1 MVWWSRNVG
10 GWEIEITGLTTCVIE
25 LKRHRSGFE
34 APAGGGWGG
43 VQRRAY
49 DATREER
56 VAGRSPTS
64 GGEAHATA
72 SATSM
77 YPLRVYTWN
86 ECTTSLYIGC
96 QAYRWSVQTDSE
108 RGD

>member
-1 MVWWSRNVG
+1 MGYSWDVVGMEGWGGRVVWWSRNVG

-56 VAGRSPTS
+56 VAGRLPTLKWWD
-64 GGEAHATA
+64 AHAT
-72 SATSM
+72 T
-77 YPLRVYTWN
+77 L
-86 ECTTSLYIGC
+86 
-96 QAYRWSVQTDSE
+96 Q
-108 RGD
+108 